1 MSSTLLYSTQKH
13 FQKVFLNFLKF
24 LVSRIVPKNVK
35 EHFGGFS
42 TSILLQN
49 RKKMKG
55 GPFGD
60 IKTIAKKA
68 EKNLHKKNLV
78 KGGTRTHVL
87 PLGRLQKAVTSMP
100 VWFSV
105 GARQC

>member
-1 MSSTLLYSTQKH
+1 
-13 FQKVFLNFLKF
+13 
-24 LVSRIVPKNVK
+24 
-35 EHFGGFS
+35 
-42 TSILLQN
+42 
-49 RKKMKG
+49 MKG

-60 IKTIAKKA
+60 NKKNCEKKSHKA

-87 PLGRLQKAVTSMP
+87 PLGRPQKAVTSMP

-105 GARQC
+105 SARQC